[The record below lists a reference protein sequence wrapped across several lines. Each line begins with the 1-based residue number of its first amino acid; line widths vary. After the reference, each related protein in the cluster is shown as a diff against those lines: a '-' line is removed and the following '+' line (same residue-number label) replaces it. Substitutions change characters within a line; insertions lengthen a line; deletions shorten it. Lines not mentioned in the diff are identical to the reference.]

1 MQYRHL
7 GRTGIRVSE
16 LSIGSWVTFK
26 NQVDVDAA
34 AAIMAA
40 AYEHGVNF
48 FDNAEVYAGGK
59 SEEVMGAALKKLN
72 WRRGSYLVST
82 KFYWGLNEGIN
93 ERNTLNR
100 KRLIEGIN
108 GSLKRLDMEYVDLIY
123 CHRPDK
129 TTPIEETVWAMH
141 NIIEWGK
148 AIYWGTSEWAASE
161 IVEAIQIAERHHLHK
176 PVVEQP
182 QYNLFERGRLEGDYV
197 RFYRDYGYGST
208 IWSPL
213 ASGLLSGKYNKGIPA
228 DSRGALKGY
237 EWLHG
242 SLTNQE
248 KLAKVAGLEPI
259 AKELGG
265 TVAQLAIAWCLKNP
279 FVSTVITG
287 ASRVEQVH
295 ENMKSAE
302 IASKLTP
309 EIMEKIDEAFGVK
322 KKDEDDD

>member
-1 MQYRHL
+1 MKYRFL
-7 GRTGIRVSE
+7 GKTGIQVSE
-16 LSIGSWVTFK
+16 LSFGSWVTFH
-26 NQVDVDAA
+26 NQAGVKSAVEM
-34 AAIMAA
+34 MAA
-40 AYEHGVNF
+40 AYDAGVNF

-59 SEEVMGAALKKLN
+59 SESVMGEALKELK

-82 KFYWGLNEGIN
+82 KFYWGLHDGVNEK
-93 ERNTLNR
+93 NTLNR

-108 GSLKRLDMEYVDLIY
+108 DSLKRFQLDYVDLIY
-123 CHRPDK
+123 CHRPDQ

-141 NIIEWGK
+141 NIVEWGK
-148 AIYWGTSEWAASE
+148 AMYWGTSEWAASE
-161 IVEAIQIAERHHLHK
+161 IIEAIQIAERHHLHK

-197 RFYRDYGYGST
+197 RFYKEYGYGTT

-213 ASGLLSGKYNKGIPA
+213 ASGLLSGKYNKGIPQ

-237 EWLHG
+237 EWLHDR
-242 SLTNQE
+242 LTDQE
-248 KLAKVAGLEPI
+248 RLKKVAALEPI
-259 AKELGG
+259 AKDLGG
-265 TVAQLAIAWCLKNP
+265 TIPQLALAWCLKNP

-295 ENMKSAE
+295 ENMKAGE
-302 IASKLTP
+302 IAPKITP
-309 EIMEKIDEAFGVK
+309 EIMEKIAVIFGVK

>member
-1 MQYRHL
+1 
-7 GRTGIRVSE
+7 
-16 LSIGSWVTFK
+16 
-26 NQVDVDAA
+26 
-34 AAIMAA
+34 MAA
-40 AYEHGVNF
+40 AYDHGVNF

-72 WRRGSYLVST
+72 WRRGSYLIST
-82 KFYWGLNEGIN
+82 KFYWGINDGVNEK
-93 ERNTLNR
+93 NTLNR

-108 GSLKRLDMEYVDLIY
+108 GALKRLDMDYVDLIY
-123 CHRPDK
+123 CHRPDA

-148 AIYWGTSEWAASE
+148 ALYWGTSEWSASE
-161 IVEAIQIAERHHLHK
+161 IIEAIQIAERHHLHK

-197 RFYRDYGYGST
+197 RFYKEYGYGTT

-213 ASGLLSGKYNKGIPA
+213 ASGLLSGKYNKGIPK

-242 SLTNQE
+242 NLTNQE
-248 KLAKVAGLEPI
+248 KLAKVVALEPI

-265 TVAQLAIAWCLKNP
+265 TVAQLALAWCLKNP

-302 IASKLTP
+302 VAAKITP
-309 EIMEKIDEAFGVK
+309 EIMERIDVIFGVK

>member
-1 MQYRHL
+1 MNYRHL

-26 NQVDVDAA
+26 NQVDVNAA
-34 AAIMAA
+34 AEIMAA

-59 SEEVMGAALKKLN
+59 SEEVMGAALKKLG

-82 KFYWGLNEGIN
+82 KFYWGLNDGVN
-93 ERNTLNR
+93 EKNTLNR

-108 GSLKRLDMEYVDLIY
+108 GSLERLQLDYVDLIY
-123 CHRPDK
+123 CHRPDQ

-148 AIYWGTSEWAASE
+148 ALYWGTSEWAAAE

-182 QYNLFERGRLEGDYV
+182 QYNLCERKRFEGDYA
-197 RFYRDYGYGST
+197 RFYKEYGYGT
-208 IWSPL
+208 TTWSPL
-213 ASGLLSGKYNKGIPA
+213 ASGLLSGKYNQGIPK

-237 EWLHG
+237 EWLHS
-242 SLTNQE
+242 SLTDQQ
-248 KLAKVAGLEPI
+248 KLAKVAALEPI

-302 IASKLTP
+302 LATKITP
-309 EIMEKIDEAFGVK
+309 EIMERIDVIFGAK
-322 KKDEDDD
+322 KSEDDD

>member
-1 MQYRHL
+1 MQYRFL
-7 GRTGIRVSE
+7 GRTGIQVSE

-26 NQVDVDAA
+26 NQVDVKAA
-34 AAIMAA
+34 VEIMAA
-40 AYEHGVNF
+40 AYDHGVNF
-48 FDNAEVYAGGK
+48 YDNAEVYASGK

-72 WRRGSYLVST
+72 WRRGSYLIST
-82 KFYWGLNEGIN
+82 KFYWGLNDGVN

-108 GSLKRLDMEYVDLIY
+108 GSLKRLDMDYVDLIY

-129 TTPIEETVWAMH
+129 STPIEETVWAMH

-148 AIYWGTSEWAASE
+148 ALYWGTSEWAASE
-161 IVEAIQIAERHHLHK
+161 IIEAIQIAERHHLHK

-182 QYNLFERGRLEGDYV
+182 QYNMFERKRLEGDYV
-197 RFYRDYGYGST
+197 RFYKEYGYGTT

-213 ASGLLSGKYNKGIPA
+213 ASGLLSGKYNKGIPK

-237 EWLHG
+237 EWLHNN
-242 SLTNQE
+242 LTDQE
-248 KLAKVAGLEPI
+248 RLNKVAALEPI
-259 AKELGG
+259 AKELDG
-265 TVAQLAIAWCLKNP
+265 TVAQLALAWCLKNP

-295 ENMKSAE
+295 ENMKAGE
-302 IASKLTP
+302 IATKVTP
-309 EIMEKIDEAFGVK
+309 EIMKRIDEIFGVK
-322 KKDEDDD
+322 KEEVED

>member
-1 MQYRHL
+1 MEYRHL

-16 LSIGSWVTFK
+16 LSFGSWVTFH
-26 NQVDVDAA
+26 NQVDVKPAVEM
-34 AAIMAA
+34 MAA
-40 AYEHGVNF
+40 AYDAGVNF
-48 FDNAEVYAGGK
+48 FDNAEVYASGK
-59 SEEVMGAALKKLN
+59 SEEVMGKALKELK

-82 KFYWGLNEGIN
+82 KLFWGLHDNIN
-93 ERNTLNR
+93 EKNTLNR

-108 GSLKRLDMEYVDLIY
+108 GSLQRLDLEYVDLIY

-148 AIYWGTSEWAASE
+148 AFYWGTSEWAASE
-161 IVEAIQIAERHHLHK
+161 IIEAIQIAERHHLHK

-182 QYNLFERGRLEGDYV
+182 QYNMFERGRLEGDYV
-197 RFYRDYGYGST
+197 RFYKDYNYGTT

-213 ASGLLSGKYNKGIPA
+213 ASGLLTGKYNNGIPK

-237 EWLHG
+237 EWLKDD
-242 SLTNQE
+242 LTNE
-248 KLAKVAGLEPI
+248 AKIAKVKALEPI
-259 AKELGG
+259 AKDLGA
-265 TVAQLAIAWCLKNP
+265 TLSQLALAWCLKNP

-295 ENMKSAE
+295 ENMKAAA
-302 IASKLTP
+302 IAPKITP
-309 EIMEKIDEAFGVK
+309 EIMEKIDTIFEIK
-322 KKDEDDD
+322 KEEDDD